1 MKYIITFVCVL
12 CSPLYIISQ
21 EITCPDSIQEQ
32 VNNVITKFGAVPLI
46 ICNEKEMS
54 LDEFASLDL
63 SRYGTCVFFHIKDI
77 AVELAGERGKDGL
90 IYVHDKKNYFP
101 FPDSFHGGY
110 FMGGDFPAEFTEG
123 ADSMY
128 KYIASYQRISK
139 IVLESGL
146 QGQTEV
152 LCYISEDGAVDSC
165 EVLCV
170 EIMEPC
176 HLDIYP
182 VNGEILPTDILGKRT
197 FKVIKEI
204 ADSAIEVTN
213 SLPSFKPAM
222 FYLRP
227 SKYKKRIYIP
237 FRYDNDLKEIS
248 TLTQRDAPGH
258 SAFNRLKR

>member
-1 MKYIITFVCVL
+1 MRKLTLLLMTLCLNVL
-12 CSPLYIISQ
+12 GMQAQ
-21 EITCPDSIQEQ
+21 EITCPDSIQERARK
-32 VNNVITKFGAVPLI
+32 VVAEFGAVPLI

-77 AVELAGERGKDGL
+77 AVELAGEREKDGL

-237 FRYDNDLKEIS
+237 FRYDNGLKEGS
-248 TLTQRDAPGH
+248 MSTQRDAPGIGE
-258 SAFNRLKR
+258 KMYD